1 MRWLERFSE
10 KLAGFSVKKTRKNKE
25 IQRKDVSKKSPFSV
39 ATVTAGTIALVL
51 AGTQAGNGLEIERLS
66 QPVGERPT
74 AVHAKPIGT
83 SRWQPHAL
91 PPTRFVPRP
100 PASKF
105 GPAGGTSSLR
115 LKEVPAKLRSRT
127 QTLLTQFGARESEG
141 KILIS
146 LPGDVLFDFD
156 KADIRA
162 DAKPVLARLTEVLK
176 AFPKAPVAIGGHTDA
191 KGEDDYNLALSERRA
206 ASVKAYLARSKIS
219 PGRLTI
225 EGYGETRPV
234 APNQKPDGADD
245 PEGRQRNR
253 RVEFEIGKPPE

>member
-1 MRWLERFSE
+1 MAL
-10 KLAGFSVKKTRKNKE
+10 L
-25 IQRKDVSKKSPFSV
+25 
-39 ATVTAGTIALVL
+39 ALVL
-51 AGTQAGNGLEIERLS
+51 PVLPASALVIEHRH
-66 QPVGERPT
+66 E
-74 AVHAKPIGT
+74 PIGEQPST
-83 SRWQPHAL
+83 IRPRSIGASRWQPYAL
-91 PPTRFVPRP
+91 PPTRFAPQTR
-100 PASKF
+100 ASQLE
-105 GPAGGTSSLR
+105 PVGGASSLR

-127 QTLLTQFGARESEG
+127 QALLEQFGARENEG

-162 DAKPVLARLTEVLK
+162 DARPVLARLVEVLK

-206 ASVKAYLARSKIS
+206 ASVKAYLARGKIS

-225 EGYGETRPV
+225 QGYGETRPV
-234 APNQKPDGADD
+234 APNQKADGADD